1 MSVKV
6 LPRRSGTSVAVHLAL
21 ASTLGYA
28 SEDMFVLLMAI
39 TLDMVRLHLETL
51 RLDLGLPCCV
61 TSAGGRS
68 ICGQPYIMMNSDGR
82 MRKALTSE
90 TEALKEERFFTSEW
104 YMTSQSFLVKSQ
116 TSLRVMVMK
125 ELLQS
130 SLIWT
135 SQQEYL
141 PWKNNKK

>member
-6 LPRRSGTSVAVHLAL
+6 LPRRSGTSVAVDLAL
-21 ASTLGYA
+21 ASTLCHA

-39 TLDMVRLHLETL
+39 TLDMVRLHLET
-51 RLDLGLPCCV
+51 DLVLPCDV

-68 ICGQPYIMMNSDGR
+68 ICGQPYIMMNSNGR
-82 MRKALTSE
+82 MRKVLISE
-90 TEALKEERFFTSEW
+90 MEALKEERFFTSEW
-104 YMTSQSFLVKSQ
+104 YMMSQSFLVKSQ
-116 TSLRVMVMK
+116 TSLRIMLIK